1 MDSSTIKEKNL
12 DDYPIPITSEET
24 RIILKQMEK
33 NVCKIYLDNGIKG
46 TGFFCKIP
54 YPDKEHLL
62 SVLVTNNHI
71 IDEAH
76 LRKNNKIIFSI
87 NNDKIKKQLI
97 IGDRIVYTSKL
108 YDITII
114 QIHDKDDIN
123 DFLELD
129 FDINEEYLENMLVKK
144 SVYILHYP
152 NNEKISVSYGII
164 NGINLQKSWEVF
176 HFCSTDKGSSGAPI
190 LNITNNKLIG
200 IHKGAI
206 NNLKFNKGTAL
217 ILPFKE
223 FISQKKKEE
232 IIVHEKKFILKN
244 KVKEV
249 IYQPSSLFVHSA
261 EMRIRKEMNDN
272 EINDCNNEGYQVF
285 GLIDNKLYGVLEG
298 PPNTIYENGFFQF
311 MMELHKNYPFNPP
324 KFFFQTKIFHPNI
337 YEDSGL
343 VSVDILQNEW
353 NMALTFDTIIYSVQ
367 SLLDDPNI
375 YIFVNEKA
383 AKLYKENKK
392 AYEKTVREWTNK
404 YANFNIVQNELKKYN
419 FQMEF
424 NI

>member
-1 MDSSTIKEKNL
+1 MGSFS
-12 DDYPIPITSEET
+12 
-24 RIILKQMEK
+24 
-33 NVCKIYLDNGIKG
+33 
-46 TGFFCKIP
+46 FF
-54 YPDKEHLL
+54 
-62 SVLVTNNHI
+62 
-71 IDEAH
+71 
-76 LRKNNKIIFSI
+76 
-87 NNDKIKKQLI
+87 
-97 IGDRIVYTSKL
+97 
-108 YDITII
+108 
-114 QIHDKDDIN
+114 
-123 DFLELD
+123 
-129 FDINEEYLENMLVKK
+129 
-144 SVYILHYP
+144 
-152 NNEKISVSYGII
+152 
-164 NGINLQKSWEVF
+164 
-176 HFCSTDKGSSGAPI
+176 STDKGSSRAPI

-223 FISQKKKEE
+223 LISQKKRGNYCTW
-232 IIVHEKKFILKN
+232 KKFILKN

-249 IYQPSSLFVHSA
+249 IYQPSSLFEYGSK
-261 EMRIRKEMNDN
+261 MRIRKEMNDN

-298 PPNTIYENGFFQF
+298 PPNSIYENGFFQF
-311 MMELHKNYPFNPP
+311 MMELQKNYPFNPP

-337 YEDSGL
+337 YADSGL
-343 VSVDILQNEW
+343 VSVDILQDHW
-353 NMALTFDTIIYSVQ
+353 TMTLTFDTIIYSVQ

-404 YANFNIVQNELKKYN
+404 YANFNIVQNELKKHN

-424 NI
+424 NL